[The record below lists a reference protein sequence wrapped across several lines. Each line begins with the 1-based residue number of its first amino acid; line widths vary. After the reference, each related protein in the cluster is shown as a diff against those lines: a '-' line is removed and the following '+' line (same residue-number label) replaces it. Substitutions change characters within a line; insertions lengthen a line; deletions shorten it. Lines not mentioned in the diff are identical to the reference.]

1 MIDASDKFVMPGG
14 IDFSTSLHD
23 QLEDDSQPLADDFA
37 AGTRAALAGGTTMI
51 VDNIVPKR
59 GQSLVRK
66 LAFDVLYYEFELQH
80 IYVRIAKGQWIVFTK
95 WYFDSKC
102 LSAFLIK
109 KKKAII
115 GNHLIF

>member
-59 GQSLVRK
+59 GQSLVR
-66 LAFDVLYYEFELQH
+66 
-80 IYVRIAKGQWIVFTK
+80 
-95 WYFDSKC
+95 
-102 LSAFLIK
+102 
-109 KKKAII
+109 
-115 GNHLIF
+115 N